1 METIPENIKNLGR
14 KVQKL
19 KDFNLYTRV
28 KWAVQ
33 LECKGESIIVG
44 VGGKIILPFP

>member
-14 KVQKL
+14 KVEKL

-28 KWAVQ
+28 KWTVH
-33 LECKGESIIVG
+33 LNCRGESIIVG
-44 VGGKIILPFP
+44 V